1 MKKIDIEKL
10 HPEGVLENVTKMREE
25 DMKQYIDASTG
36 KVREDLCEQINCYIC
51 ANDDTELLFEKEGF
65 DFVKCESCGL
75 VYVNPRLSPE
85 RTLKF
90 YNARR
95 FEYQFKNLFIKSAKY
110 RQERLYG
117 ERLDYIESYMRS
129 GKLLDVGCAAGHF
142 VESAIGRNWDAYGVE
157 VSKYATEYARNTLKL
172 KKVFNTTLIDANFP
186 SDYFDVVT
194 CWDTLEHLTDPLTS
208 LKEIHRILKAK
219 GMIFVIVPN
228 FDSAEVMLF
237 GKDCDTIVADAHLIY
252 FTPET
257 LPKILEKAGFKVVF
271 KETKGIDIDHAIFN
285 ITNVYNNKYDTQFLE
300 DKKYILQE
308 IIDLAGKGNFL
319 FMFARKNGWIKKGN
333 S

>member
-1 MKKIDIEKL
+1 MKRIDIEKL
-10 HPEGVLENVTKMREE
+10 HPKGVLGNAKKMREE
-25 DMKQYIDASTG
+25 DMRHYVNPSTG
-36 KVREDLCEQINCYIC
+36 RVREDLCEYINCYIC
-51 ANDDTELLFEKEGF
+51 GRDDTELLFEKEGF
-65 DFVKCESCGL
+65 DFVKCKSCGL

-90 YNARR
+90 YNSRR
-95 FEYQFKNLFIKSAKY
+95 FEYQFKNLFIETAKY
-110 RQERLYG
+110 RQERLYS
-117 ERLDYIESYMRS
+117 ERLDYIESYMKP

-157 VSKYATEYARNTLKL
+157 VSTYATEFAQNTLKL
-172 KKVFNTTLIDANFP
+172 KKIFNTTLIDAKFP
-186 SDYFDVVT
+186 NDYFDAVT
-194 CWDTLEHLTDPLTS
+194 CWDTLEHLTEPLAN

-237 GKDCDTIVADAHLIY
+237 GKDCETIVADAHLIY

-257 LPKILEKAGFKVVF
+257 LQKMLEKAGFKVVF
-271 KETKGIDIDHAIFN
+271 QETKGIDIDHAIFN
-285 ITNVYNNKYDTQFLE
+285 IANVCNNKYDTQFLE
-300 DKKYILQE
+300 DKKDILQE

-319 FMFARKNGWIKKGN
+319 FMFAKKSG
-333 S
+333 